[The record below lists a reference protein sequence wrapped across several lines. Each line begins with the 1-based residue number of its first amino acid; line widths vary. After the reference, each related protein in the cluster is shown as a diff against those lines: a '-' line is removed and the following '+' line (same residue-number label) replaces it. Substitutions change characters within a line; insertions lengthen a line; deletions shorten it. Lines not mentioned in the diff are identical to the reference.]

1 MKTARHQFGALQHR
15 TFPVY
20 FNTTITVSAGL
31 LAAWTYSHP
40 AILDNVKRPYLADV
54 AQAYTLAT
62 VLLTQAVNSFIIGP
76 LTSKSVP
83 VSFFMLN
90 D

>member
-1 MKTARHQFGALQHR
+1 M
-15 TFPVY
+15 Y

-90 D
+90 N